1 MARATRSFESKLQI
15 ALDSRTGKLLAQM
28 EGMAACAGIGAD
40 SGQKINDVR
49 FQVYKARINHYGGTF
64 TRNDTHLE
72 KIGTTGTGRPHLRS
86 VKQTTQIRIPER
98 HFIDVPLKDS
108 WFKRQFERA
117 IADVLK
123 GGRARTYQTV
133 EKAREHDTS
142 ASLTQFGGPYGTLL
156 AVARE
161 LASAQI
167 DAIYA
172 ATPPNKDSTAK
183 RKGRNTP
190 LRDTEEMM
198 DSIKGWVER

>member
-1 MARATRSFESKLQI
+1 MARATRSFESKLQL

-28 EGMAACAGIGAD
+28 SGMAACAGIGAD

-49 FQVYKARINHYGGTF
+49 FQVYKARINHYGGSIKE
-64 TRNDTHLE
+64 TRTRYEQAGHKGKGYTRKVVVARQN
-72 KIGTTGTGRPHLRS
+72 
-86 VKQTTQIRIPER
+86 RIPER
-98 HFIDVPLKDS
+98 HFIDVPLKDT

-117 IADVLK
+117 VADVLK
-123 GGRARTYQTV
+123 GGRARTYQTI
-133 EKAREHDTS
+133 EKARERDTS
-142 ASLTQFGGPYGTLL
+142 ASLTQFGGPYSTLL
-156 AVARE
+156 AIARE

-183 RKGRNTP
+183 RKGKNTP

>member
-1 MARATRSFESKLQI
+1 MARATRSFESKLQL

-28 EGMAACAGIGAD
+28 SGMAACAGIGAD

-49 FQVYKARINHYGGTF
+49 FQVYKARINHYGGIIKE
-64 TRNDTHLE
+64 TRTSTSRQGHSYTRKTVVAE
-72 KIGTTGTGRPHLRS
+72 ER
-86 VKQTTQIRIPER
+86 RIPER
-98 HFIDVPLKDS
+98 HFIDVPLKDT

-117 IADVLK
+117 VADVLK
-123 GGRARTYQTV
+123 GGRVRTYQTI
-133 EKAREHDTS
+133 EKARERDTS
-142 ASLTQFGGPYGTLL
+142 ASLTQFGGPYSTLL
-156 AVARE
+156 AIARE

-172 ATPPNKDSTAK
+172 ATPPNAESTAK